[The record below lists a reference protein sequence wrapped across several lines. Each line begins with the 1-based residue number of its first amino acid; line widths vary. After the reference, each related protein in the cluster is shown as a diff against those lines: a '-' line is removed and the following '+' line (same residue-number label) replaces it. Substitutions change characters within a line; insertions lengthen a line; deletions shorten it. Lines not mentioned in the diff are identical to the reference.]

1 MPPASREASF
11 PSQKYE
17 LILFYSRKKT
27 MIPIKSVFSDCF
39 FVFLFDIQIY
49 YPIFVALFKGNVSTQ
64 RFIPFFDT
72 RRGFRWLPSEGE
84 SNYFFIIINSYTL

>member
-1 MPPASREASF
+1 
-11 PSQKYE
+11 
-17 LILFYSRKKT
+17 
-27 MIPIKSVFSDCF
+27 MIPLKSVFSDCF

-72 RRGFRWLPSEGE
+72 RRGFRWFPSEGE
-84 SNYFFIIINSYTL
+84 SNYFFIK

>member
-1 MPPASREASF
+1 
-11 PSQKYE
+11 
-17 LILFYSRKKT
+17 
-27 MIPIKSVFSDCF
+27 MIPLKSVFSDCF

-72 RRGFRWLPSEGE
+72 RRGFRWLPGEGE
-84 SNYFFIIINSYTL
+84 SNYFFYYH

>member
-27 MIPIKSVFSDCF
+27 MIPLKSVFSDCF

-72 RRGFRWLPSEGE
+72 RRGFR
-84 SNYFFIIINSYTL
+84 